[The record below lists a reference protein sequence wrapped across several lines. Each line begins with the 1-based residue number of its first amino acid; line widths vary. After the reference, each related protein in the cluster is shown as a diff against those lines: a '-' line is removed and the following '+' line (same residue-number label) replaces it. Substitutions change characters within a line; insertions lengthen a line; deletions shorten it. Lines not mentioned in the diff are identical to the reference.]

1 MRLDEEIYNMMSPYQ
16 GLICH
21 EEGHLC
27 FHACVAEI
35 SPLLDIKRFDQRTSG
50 ALLYLDDGEMTVMDD
65 VNSEWPNRR
74 ASADRLRTNLPKN
87 ISQGSL
93 APPPLRSCPCP
104 FAP

>member
-1 MRLDEEIYNMMSPYQ
+1 MRLDEEIYSMMSPHQ

-35 SPLLDIKRFDQRTSG
+35 SPLLDIKRFDQRTSA
-50 ALLYLDDGEMTVMDD
+50 ALLYLDDREMMDD

-87 ISQGSL
+87 ISRGSL
-93 APPPLRSCPCP
+93 APSRSCP
-104 FAP
+104 FAH